1 MKRKLLV
8 SLLLFLTIITT
19 GGCVNK
25 KESKYMLVN
34 EITPQYLFDHS
45 NEKIKD
51 FAKKHWDKLENAIN
65 VFTLNNYNFRS
76 IPTMIYTTPGPNG
89 YGDVTHIIARSIEH
103 PGLYFPAPV
112 SVGKDNESVDILT
125 LEGNSKKTFDA
136 YMYGYLITYYYQD
149 EFNALNDATDEFIKS
164 KNLKDVSQEYL
175 ECMGY
180 LNGEFRISQF
190 SSTDEKNEQM
200 MNYFKNTKYEDYNKD
215 EIGKLVVDSYI
226 PAEENK
232 PKGKDGKGPEFVF
245 RIIFVDEEQLEG
257 AILREYLEYIKNKSI
272 NIPPFIYN
280 ISTIYEYAYKYEP
293 YTSNISELEFD
304 YKFNILSEFTSNI
317 SIDYARERSKDVER

>member
-45 NEKIKD
+45 NEQIKD
-51 FAKKHWDKLENAIN
+51 FAKKHWDKIENAIN
-65 VFTLNNYNFRS
+65 DFTVNNYNFRS
-76 IPTMIYTTPGPNG
+76 IPTMIYTTRET
-89 YGDVTHIIARSIEH
+89 YGDMTHIIARSIEH

-112 SVGKDNESVDILT
+112 SINTVKESVEPST
-125 LEGNSKKTFDA
+125 LEGNSKKTFEQ
-136 YMYGYLITYYYQD
+136 YMHGYLINYYYQD
-149 EFNALNDATDEFIKS
+149 EFNVLNEATDEFIKS
-164 KNLKDVSQEYL
+164 KNLKDVCQEYL

-180 LNGEFRISQF
+180 RNGKFMISQF

-226 PAEENK
+226 PAMENK
-232 PKGKDGKGPEFVF
+232 PKGKDGKVAEVVD
-245 RIIFVDEEQLEG
+245 RIIFVNEEQLDG
-257 AILREYLEYIKNKSI
+257 TILREYLEYIKNKSI
-272 NIPPFIYN
+272 NIPPFIYW

-304 YKFNILSEFTSNI
+304 YKFNILSEFTM
-317 SIDYARERSKDVER
+317 DLDVDDARERSKDVER

>member
-19 GGCVNK
+19 GGCVKK

-51 FAKKHWDKLENAIN
+51 FAKKHWDKIENVIN
-65 VFTLNNYNFRS
+65 DFTVNNYNFRS
-76 IPTMIYTTPGPNG
+76 IPTMIYTTRET
-89 YGDVTHIIARSIEH
+89 YGDMTHIIARSIEH

-112 SVGKDNESVDILT
+112 YINVVKESVETST
-125 LEGNSKKTFDA
+125 LEGNSKKTFEQ
-136 YMYGYLITYYYQD
+136 YMHGYLINYYYQD
-149 EFNALNDATDEFIKS
+149 EFNVLNEATDEFIKS

-180 LNGEFRISQF
+180 RNGKFMISQF

-226 PAEENK
+226 PAMENK
-232 PKGKDGKGPEFVF
+232 PKGKDGKHAESVF
-245 RIIFVDEEQLEG
+245 RLIFVNEEQLDVT
-257 AILREYLEYIKNKSI
+257 ILREYLEYIKNKSI
-272 NIPPFIYN
+272 NIPPFVYG

-304 YKFNILSEFTSNI
+304 YKFNILSEFTM
-317 SIDYARERSKDVER
+317 DLDVEDAREKSKDVER

>member
-19 GGCVNK
+19 GGCVKK
-25 KESKYMLVN
+25 KESNYMLVN
-34 EITPQYLFDHS
+34 EITPQYLFEHS

-51 FAKKHWDKLENAIN
+51 FAKKHWDKIENAIN
-65 VFTLNNYNFRS
+65 DFTVNNYNFRS
-76 IPTMIYTTPGPNG
+76 IPTMIYTTRET
-89 YGDVTHIIARSIEH
+89 YGDMTHIIARSIDH

-112 SVGKDNESVDILT
+112 SINTVKESVEYST
-125 LEGNSKKTFDA
+125 LEGNSKKTFDQ
-136 YMYGYLITYYYQD
+136 YMHGYLINYYYQD
-149 EFNALNDATDEFIKS
+149 EFNVLNEATDEFIES
-164 KNLKDVSQEYL
+164 KNLKDVCQEYL

-180 LNGEFRISQF
+180 RNGKFMISQF

-226 PAEENK
+226 PAMENK
-232 PKGKDGKGPEFVF
+232 PKGKDGKHAESVF
-245 RIIFVDEEQLEG
+245 RLIFVNEEQLDG
-257 AILREYLEYIKNKSI
+257 TILREYLEYIKNKSI
-272 NIPPFIYN
+272 NIPPFVYG

-304 YKFNILSEFTSNI
+304 YKFNKLSEFTMDLNV
-317 SIDYARERSKDVER
+317 DDARERSKDVER

>member
-1 MKRKLLV
+1 MKSKLLV

-19 GGCVNK
+19 GGCVKK

-34 EITPQYLFDHS
+34 EITPQYLFDQS

-51 FAKKHWDKLENAIN
+51 FAKKHWDKIENAIN
-65 VFTLNNYNFRS
+65 DFTVNNYNFRS

-89 YGDVTHIIARSIEH
+89 VGDVTHIIARSMEH

-112 SVGKDNESVDILT
+112 SIGKDNESVDILT
-125 LEGNSKKTFDA
+125 LQGNSKKTFDA

-149 EFNALNDATDEFIKS
+149 EFNILNEATDEFIES
-164 KNLKDVSQEYL
+164 KNLKDVCQEYL

-180 LNGEFRISQF
+180 RNGKFMISQF

-232 PKGKDGKGPEFVF
+232 PKGEDGKGAELVG
-245 RIIFVDEEQLEG
+245 RSIFVDDEQLDG
-257 AILREYLEYIKNKSI
+257 TILREYLEYIKNKSI

-280 ISTIYEYAYKYEP
+280 ISTMYEYAYKYEP
-293 YTSNISELEFD
+293 YSNDISLLEFD
-304 YKFNILSEFTSNI
+304 YKFNIISEFTYDHNV
-317 SIDYARERSKDVER
+317 DYAKEISKNVER

>member
-19 GGCVNK
+19 GGCVKK
-25 KESKYMLVN
+25 KESKYMMVD

-51 FAKKHWDKLENAIN
+51 FAKKHWDKIENAIN
-65 VFTLNNYNFRS
+65 DFTVTNYNFRS
-76 IPTMIYTTPGPNG
+76 IPTMIYTTRET
-89 YGDVTHIIARSIEH
+89 YGDMTHIIARSIDH

-112 SVGKDNESVDILT
+112 SINTVKESVEYST
-125 LEGNSKKTFDA
+125 LEGNSKKTFDQ
-136 YMYGYLITYYYQD
+136 YMHGYLINYYYQD
-149 EFNALNDATDEFIKS
+149 EFNVLNEATDEFIES
-164 KNLKDVSQEYL
+164 KNLKDVCQEYL

-180 LNGEFRISQF
+180 RNGKFMISQF

-226 PAEENK
+226 PAMENK
-232 PKGKDGKGPEFVF
+232 PKGKDGKHAESVF
-245 RIIFVDEEQLEG
+245 RLIFVNEEQLDG
-257 AILREYLEYIKNKSI
+257 TILREYLEYIKNKSI
-272 NIPPFIYN
+272 NIPPFVYG

-304 YKFNILSEFTSNI
+304 YKFNKLSEFTMDLNV
-317 SIDYARERSKDVER
+317 DDARERSKDVER

>member
-1 MKRKLLV
+1 MK
-8 SLLLFLTIITT
+8 
-19 GGCVNK
+19 K
-25 KESKYMLVN
+25 KESKYMMVD
-34 EITPQYLFDHS
+34 EITPQYLFEQS

-65 VFTLNNYNFRS
+65 DFTVNNYNFRS

-89 YGDVTHIIARSIEH
+89 YGDVTHIIARSIDH

-112 SVGKDNESVDILT
+112 SINIVKESVEPST
-125 LEGNSKKTFDA
+125 LEGNSKKTFDQ
-136 YMYGYLITYYYQD
+136 YMHGYLINYYYQD
-149 EFNALNDATDEFIKS
+149 EFNVLNEATDEFIKS
-164 KNLKDVSQEYL
+164 KNLKDVCQEYL

-180 LNGEFRISQF
+180 RNGEFRISQF

-200 MNYFKNTKYEDYNKD
+200 MNYFKNTKYEDYTKD

-232 PKGKDGKGPEFVF
+232 PKGKDGKGPEFVM
-245 RIIFVDEEQLEG
+245 RLIFVNEG
-257 AILREYLEYIKNKSI
+257 QFDGTILREYLEYIKNKSI
-272 NIPPFIYN
+272 NIPPFVYI

-293 YTSNISELEFD
+293 YSSNISDLEFD
-304 YKFNILSEFTSNI
+304 YKFNIISEFTRDFSA
-317 SIDYARERSKDVER
+317 DDARERSKDVER

>member
-1 MKRKLLV
+1 MKSKLLV

-19 GGCVNK
+19 GGCVKK
-25 KESKYMLVN
+25 KESKYMMVD
-34 EITPQYLFDHS
+34 EITPQYLFEQS
-45 NEKIKD
+45 NNKIQD

-65 VFTLNNYNFRS
+65 DFTVNNYNFRS
-76 IPTMIYTTPGPNG
+76 IPTMIYTTRET
-89 YGDVTHIIARSIEH
+89 YGDMTHIIARSIEH

-112 SVGKDNESVDILT
+112 SIGKDNESVDILT
-125 LEGNSKKTFDA
+125 LEGNSKKTFDT

-149 EFNALNDATDEFIKS
+149 EFNALNDATNEFIKS

-180 LNGEFRISQF
+180 RNGEFRISQF

-200 MNYFKNTKYEDYNKD
+200 MNYFQNTKYEDYNKD

-226 PAEENK
+226 PAMENK
-232 PKGKDGKGPEFVF
+232 PKGKDGKVAKVVD
-245 RIIFVDEEQLEG
+245 RLIFVDEEQLDG
-257 AILREYLEYIKNKSI
+257 IILREYLEYIKNKSI

-293 YTSNISELEFD
+293 YSSTISLLEFD
-304 YKFNILSEFTSNI
+304 YKFNIISEYTFKTSA
-317 SIDYARERSKDVER
+317 DYARERSKDVER

>member
-1 MKRKLLV
+1 MKSKLLV

-19 GGCVNK
+19 GGCVKK
-25 KESKYMLVN
+25 KESNYMLVN
-34 EITPQYLFDHS
+34 EITPQYLFEHS

-51 FAKKHWDKLENAIN
+51 FAKKHWDKIENAVN
-65 VFTLNNYNFRS
+65 DFTVNNYNFRS

-89 YGDVTHIIARSIEH
+89 VGDVTHIIARSIEH

-125 LEGNSKKTFDA
+125 LKGNSKKTFDS

-180 LNGEFRISQF
+180 RNGEFRNSQF
-190 SSTDEKNEQM
+190 SSTEEKNEQM

-226 PAEENK
+226 PAEENE
-232 PKGKDGKGPEFVF
+232 PKGKDGKGANFVM
-245 RIIFVDEEQLEG
+245 RLIFVDENQFDG
-257 AILREYLEYIKNKSI
+257 TILREYLEYIKNKSI
-272 NIPPFIYN
+272 IIPPFIYR

-293 YTSNISELEFD
+293 YTDTISDIEFD
-304 YKFNILSEFTSNI
+304 YKFNIIREFTNDLTAESQ
-317 SIDYARERSKDVER
+317 REKSKDVER

>member
-8 SLLLFLTIITT
+8 SLLLFLTIITA
-19 GGCVNK
+19 GGCVKK
-25 KESKYMLVN
+25 KESNYMLVN
-34 EITPQYLFDHS
+34 EITPQYLFEHS

-51 FAKKHWDKLENAIN
+51 FAKKHWDKIENAIN
-65 VFTLNNYNFRS
+65 DFTVNNYNFRS
-76 IPTMIYTTPGPNG
+76 IPTMIYTTRET
-89 YGDVTHIIARSIEH
+89 YGDMTHIIARSIEH

-112 SVGKDNESVDILT
+112 HINIVKESVESTT
-125 LEGNSKKTFDA
+125 LQGNNKKTFDQ
-136 YMYGYLITYYYQD
+136 YMHGYLINYYYQD
-149 EFNALNDATDEFIKS
+149 EFNILNEATDEFIKS

-175 ECMGY
+175 ECMGNQ
-180 LNGEFRISQF
+180 NGKFMISQF

-232 PKGKDGKGPEFVF
+232 PTGKEGKHAESVL
-245 RIIFVDEEQLEG
+245 RLIFVNEEQLDG
-257 AILREYLEYIKNKSI
+257 TILREYLEYIKNKSI

-293 YTSNISELEFD
+293 YSSNISDLEFD
-304 YKFNILSEFTSNI
+304 YKFNIISEFTNDI
-317 SIDYARERSKDVER
+317 SVDYARERSKDVER

>member
-1 MKRKLLV
+1 MIRKLLV

-19 GGCVNK
+19 GGCVKK

-34 EITPQYLFDHS
+34 EITPQYLFDQS

-65 VFTLNNYNFRS
+65 DFTINNYNFRS

-89 YGDVTHIIARSIEH
+89 YGDVTHIIARSIDH

-112 SVGKDNESVDILT
+112 SINIKNESVESST
-125 LEGNSKKTFDA
+125 LEGNSKKTFEQ
-136 YMYGYLITYYYQD
+136 YMHGYLINYYYQD
-149 EFNALNDATDEFIKS
+149 EFNVLNEATDEFIKS

-180 LNGEFRISQF
+180 RNGEFKISQF
-190 SSTDEKNEQM
+190 SSTEEKNEQM

-215 EIGKLVVDSYI
+215 EIGKLVLDSYI

-232 PKGKDGKGPEFVF
+232 PKGKDGKVAEVVD
-245 RIIFVDEEQLEG
+245 RLIFVDEEQLDG
-257 AILREYLEYIKNKSI
+257 TILREYLEYIKNKSI

-293 YTSNISELEFD
+293 YTDDISLLEFD
-304 YKFNILSEFTSNI
+304 YKFNVISEYTFKTSADN
-317 SIDYARERSKDVER
+317 ARERSKDVER

>member
-34 EITPQYLFDHS
+34 EITPQYLFDQS

-65 VFTLNNYNFRS
+65 NFTVNNYNFRS

-89 YGDVTHIIARSIEH
+89 VGDVTHIIARSIEH

-112 SVGKDNESVDILT
+112 SIGKDNESVDILT
-125 LEGNSKKTFDA
+125 LEGNSKKTFDS

-149 EFNALNDATDEFIKS
+149 EFDALNDATDEFIKS

-180 LNGEFRISQF
+180 HNGEFRISQF

-226 PAEENK
+226 PTMENK
-232 PKGKDGKGPEFVF
+232 PKGKDGKVAEVVD
-245 RIIFVDEEQLEG
+245 RLIFVDEEQLDG
-257 AILREYLEYIKNKSI
+257 TILREYLEYIKNKSI

-293 YTSNISELEFD
+293 YTDNISLLEFD
-304 YKFNILSEFTSNI
+304 YKFNIISEYTFKTSADN
-317 SIDYARERSKDVER
+317 ARERSKDVER

>member
-19 GGCVNK
+19 GGCVKK
-25 KESKYMLVN
+25 KESNYMLVD
-34 EITPQYLFDHS
+34 EITPQYLFDQS

-51 FAKKHWDKLENAIN
+51 FAKKHWDKIENAIN
-65 VFTLNNYNFRS
+65 DFTVNNYNFRS
-76 IPTMIYTTPGPNG
+76 IPTMIYTTRET
-89 YGDVTHIIARSIEH
+89 YGDMTHIIARSIDH

-112 SVGKDNESVDILT
+112 SINIVKESVEPST
-125 LEGNSKKTFDA
+125 LEGNSKKTFDT

-164 KNLKDVSQEYL
+164 KNLKDVCQEYL

-180 LNGEFRISQF
+180 RNGEFRISQF

-226 PAEENK
+226 PAMENK
-232 PKGKDGKGPEFVF
+232 PKGKDGKVAEVVD
-245 RIIFVDEEQLEG
+245 RLIFVDEEQLDG
-257 AILREYLEYIKNKSI
+257 TILRVYLEYIKNKSI

-293 YTSNISELEFD
+293 YTDNISLLEFD
-304 YKFNILSEFTSNI
+304 YKFNIISEYTFKTSVDNA
-317 SIDYARERSKDVER
+317 SERSKDVER

>member
-8 SLLLFLTIITT
+8 SLLLFLTIIAT
-19 GGCVNK
+19 GGCVK
-25 KESKYMLVN
+25 EKESKYMMVD
-34 EITPQYLFDHS
+34 EITPQYLFDQS

-51 FAKKHWDKLENAIN
+51 FAKKNWDKIENAIN
-65 VFTLNNYNFRS
+65 DFTVNNYNFRS
-76 IPTMIYTTPGPNG
+76 IPTMIYTTRET
-89 YGDVTHIIARSIEH
+89 YGDMTHIIARSIDH

-112 SVGKDNESVDILT
+112 SINIVKESVEPST
-125 LEGNSKKTFDA
+125 LEGNSKKTFDS

-180 LNGEFRISQF
+180 RNGEFRNSQF
-190 SSTDEKNEQM
+190 SSTEEKNEQM

-226 PAEENK
+226 PAEENE
-232 PKGKDGKGPEFVF
+232 PKGKDGKGANFVM
-245 RIIFVDEEQLEG
+245 RLIFVDENQFDG
-257 AILREYLEYIKNKSI
+257 TILREYLEYIKNKSI
-272 NIPPFIYN
+272 IIPPFIYR

-293 YTSNISELEFD
+293 YTDNISDIEFD
-304 YKFNILSEFTSNI
+304 YKFNIIREFTNDLTAESQ
-317 SIDYARERSKDVER
+317 REKSKDVER

>member
-19 GGCVNK
+19 GGCVKK
-25 KESKYMLVN
+25 KESNYMLVN
-34 EITPQYLFDHS
+34 EITPQYLFEHS

-51 FAKKHWDKLENAIN
+51 FAKKHWDKIENAIN
-65 VFTLNNYNFRS
+65 DFTVNNYNFRS
-76 IPTMIYTTPGPNG
+76 IPTMIYTTRET
-89 YGDVTHIIARSIEH
+89 YGDMTHIIARSIEH

-112 SVGKDNESVDILT
+112 HINIVKESVESTT

-180 LNGEFRISQF
+180 RNGEFRISQF
-190 SSTDEKNEQM
+190 SSTEEKNEQM

-226 PAEENK
+226 PAEGNE
-232 PKGKDGKGPEFVF
+232 PKGKDGKAPKLVM
-245 RIIFVDEEQLEG
+245 RSIFVDEEQLGG
-257 AILREYLEYIKNKSI
+257 AILREYLEYVKNKSI

-280 ISTIYEYAYKYEP
+280 ISTMYEYAYKYEP
-293 YTSNISELEFD
+293 YSNDISLLEFD
-304 YKFNILSEFTSNI
+304 YKFNIISEFTYDHNV
-317 SIDYARERSKDVER
+317 DDAREISKDVER

>member
-19 GGCVNK
+19 GGCVKK
-25 KESKYMLVN
+25 KESNYMLVN
-34 EITPQYLFDHS
+34 EITPQYLFEHS

-51 FAKKHWDKLENAIN
+51 FAKKHWDKIENAIN
-65 VFTLNNYNFRS
+65 DFTVNNYNFRS
-76 IPTMIYTTPGPNG
+76 IPTMIYTTRET
-89 YGDVTHIIARSIEH
+89 YGDMTHIIARSIEH

-112 SVGKDNESVDILT
+112 HINIVKESVEPTT
-125 LEGNSKKTFDA
+125 LEGNSKKTFDQ
-136 YMYGYLITYYYQD
+136 YMHGYLINYYYQD
-149 EFNALNDATDEFIKS
+149 EFNILNEATDEFIKS

-180 LNGEFRISQF
+180 RNGEFRISQF

-200 MNYFKNTKYEDYNKD
+200 MNYFKNTKYVDYNKD

-232 PKGKDGKGPEFVF
+232 PKGKDGKHAESVL
-245 RIIFVDEEQLEG
+245 RLIFVNEEQLDG
-257 AILREYLEYIKNKSI
+257 TILREYLEYIKNKSI
-272 NIPPFIYN
+272 NIPPFIYR

-293 YTSNISELEFD
+293 YTSNISDLEFD
-304 YKFNILSEFTSNI
+304 YKFNILSEYTFKTSADN
-317 SIDYARERSKDVER
+317 AREISKDVER